1 MLPSSIIELD
11 AYIIVYGLALIV
23 ALKLLNSSINM
34 RGLLIDKS
42 HPSRVSPARVQLL
55 IATISLS
62 AQYVHAAST
71 SLDGSFP
78 KLGSGWLYL
87 FGGSSAIYVVR
98 KAFERRT
105 INKRLRQGQ

>member
-1 MLPSSIIELD
+1 
-11 AYIIVYGLALIV
+11 
-23 ALKLLNSSINM
+23 
-34 RGLLIDKS
+34 
-42 HPSRVSPARVQLL
+42 
-55 IATISLS
+55 
-62 AQYVHAAST
+62 VHAAST